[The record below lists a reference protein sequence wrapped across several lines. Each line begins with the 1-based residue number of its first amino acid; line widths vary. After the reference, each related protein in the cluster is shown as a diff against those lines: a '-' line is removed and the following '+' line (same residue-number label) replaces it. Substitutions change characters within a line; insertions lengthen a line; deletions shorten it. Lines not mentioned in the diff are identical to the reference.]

1 METDHLD
8 EVGRKIR
15 HLRRLRN
22 LSLRGLSQQCGLSVG
37 FLSQI
42 ERGVSSFSIP
52 SLRAICS
59 ALDVTPA
66 DMLVVA
72 EGPGLAFF
80 VDPRPAAISKR
91 DTRSFV
97 SLSDT
102 SIQYRFLSAK
112 FPGRRFEVLLGE
124 MMPGSS
130 LEAHVHDGEEFGYVL
145 AGSLGLTIGEESHEV
160 GEGDSY
166 HVLGTTLHRC
176 SANERDGARVLWV
189 ETARYARAM
198 ALVGTDL
205 SDSPK
210 TATLLDPL
218 RSGADGSPHV
228 RRSDRTATYRFLSGS
243 LPTGTLEI
251 FVAEIPSDYD
261 RREIAYDG
269 EEFAYVL
276 EGRIG
281 LRIAEELY
289 ALAAGDCY
297 HLPGGTPH
305 GCTTNT
311 DRGARLLLARMAAV
325 PADEARASFAEMAA
339 SRAGSREKNEA

>member
-1 METDHLD
+1 
-8 EVGRKIR
+8 
-15 HLRRLRN
+15 LRS
-22 LSLRGLSQQCGLSVG
+22 LSLRDLSQQCGLSVG

-52 SLRAICS
+52 SLRAICA

-80 VDPRPAAISKR
+80 VDPRPAAISKG

-130 LEAHVHDGEEFGYVL
+130 LGAHVHDGEEFGYVL
-145 AGSLGLTIGEESHEV
+145 AGSLNLSIGDEPHEI

-166 HVLGTTLHRC
+166 HVLGTTLHGC

-189 ETARYARAM
+189 ETAQYARAM
-198 ALVGTDL
+198 ALVGTDPTSPPKAAL
-205 SDSPK
+205 S
-210 TATLLDPL
+210 DPL
-218 RSGADGSPHV
+218 RPGADGSPHV
-228 RRSDRTATYRFLSGS
+228 RRLDKAAMYRFLSGS
-243 LPTGTLEI
+243 LPTGTLEVL
-251 FVAEIPSDYD
+251 VAEIPSDYD

-276 EGRIG
+276 EGRIE
-281 LRIAEELY
+281 LCIAEELY

-305 GCTTNT
+305 GCTTDA
-311 DRGARLLLARMAAV
+311 DRGARLLLVRMAAM
-325 PADEARASFAEMAA
+325 AAEEARSTAAEGAA
-339 SRAGSREKNEA
+339 SRAGLHERNEGQRGGGENV